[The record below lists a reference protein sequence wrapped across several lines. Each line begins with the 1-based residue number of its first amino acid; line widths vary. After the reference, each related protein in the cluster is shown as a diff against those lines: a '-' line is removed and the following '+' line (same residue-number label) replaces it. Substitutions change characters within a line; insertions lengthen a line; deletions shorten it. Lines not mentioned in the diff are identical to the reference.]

1 MLAARVSARAG
12 CGKPA
17 RPVRRGERCGILDRS
32 LSYSTDLLAVGLECT
47 GNPGT
52 ALRIAVTTYMANGG
66 VNAPP
71 AKWFW
76 RLPWSR
82 LSRILKAMEVHFTP
96 EQQAQL
102 ARIAT
107 KAGTVPERLV
117 TNVVTRYLDEEACFL
132 AAVEKGIA
140 AAERGES
147 IEEEEMDARLEA
159 MFKP

>member
-1 MLAARVSARAG
+1 M
-12 CGKPA
+12 
-17 RPVRRGERCGILDRS
+17 
-32 LSYSTDLLAVGLECT
+32 
-47 GNPGT
+47 
-52 ALRIAVTTYMANGG
+52 TTYMPNGG
-66 VNAPP
+66 TYALL
-71 AKWFW
+71 AKWFL

-82 LSRILKAMEVHFTP
+82 FSRILKAMEVHFTP

-102 ARIAT
+102 AHIAT

-117 TNVVTRYLDEEACFL
+117 TNVVTRYLDEEARFL

-140 AAERGES
+140 AAERGEF